1 MDVGG
6 SFRPARLHLVFSVKV
21 HAVVWQLARVTY
33 FTALPSTPIDHAIGM
48 KRYEEEK
55 YGEFIHL
62 ASIIRSCYMTP
73 IFSTD
78 PHEFYMNDLVAS
90 DVDLFLRLK

>member
-1 MDVGG
+1 
-6 SFRPARLHLVFSVKV
+6 
-21 HAVVWQLARVTY
+21 
-33 FTALPSTPIDHAIGM
+33 M